1 MQSLG
6 NKEIMAKNLKHYL
19 ERSGKS
25 QKDLAEVL
33 GVSTSTLNDW
43 VKGKKYP
50 RIDKIELLARFFG
63 ILKSDLIEDKTETH
77 RQMQK
82 KNDAITDIILRMRND
97 NEFLSVCKM
106 LHKLDD
112 KQLASVKHMLA
123 AFVK

>member
-82 KNDAITDIILRMRND
+82 KNDAITDIILKMRSDND
-97 NEFLSVCKM
+97 FLSVCKV
-106 LHKLDD
+106 LHKLDAE
-112 KQLASVKHMLA
+112 QLASVKQMLS
-123 AFVK
+123 AFMK